1 MTGRPSPPSPPRLA
15 TWLAG
20 LRVDRAEREFAL
32 GDLEEDFRA
41 MAEAR
46 GPRAARR
53 WYWRQALKWGRTPFF
68 NWGPSPFFALRA
80 VWRAPAA
87 SAAAILTYALGIG
100 ANLAIFSVAW
110 PVLVAPLPFPA
121 EEQLVQLWLTA
132 PNARGERG
140 INPISPGDYHDIST
154 ASSFSATAA
163 YSSRLAQM
171 NLTTSG
177 GPRQIAVAHVTPS
190 FFAVM
195 GVQPVLGR
203 ALLPSDENGERL
215 LLVLGEHTW
224 RTMFGADPSVAG
236 RVVRLE
242 GEPVEIVGVV
252 PSTTGLGTHD
262 ADAWTVLT
270 LPRDRTRDRAYYL
283 RAVGRLA
290 PGMTRET
297 ANRELDII
305 MARAAAEFPES
316 NSIVSARADSFRET
330 ITGPTRASLVAL
342 VLGAALLLLVAGINL
357 AGLLAARTVQRAR
370 EISIRR
376 ALGASRGRIWWQLV
390 FEQLLVACAGGLAGL
405 AAAALTLRA
414 VIELAPEGAWHPDR
428 ALPPAAV
435 LALSLGLALVMGLLV
450 AAVPA
455 WRASASSQPLQSHTR
470 GASGTR
476 ATARARAAVIAAQ
489 VALTV
494 LLLVAA
500 TLVGGSLARVLG
512 VDPGFRTGGRLVAD
526 VSLPW
531 GRYDN
536 AVARVAFFERL
547 LERARTLPGV
557 DGACAI
563 NEMPLENEGGMT
575 WVAAGTTRMVLATHK
590 SVTAGCFDVL
600 GVPLVRG
607 RLTGTPEREPSVV
620 LSESMAAALWSDGR
634 DPIGQRVHMGLATGD
649 AMTVIGVVGD
659 IHNVS
664 LERDARRQVWL
675 PHDLGYFTPR
685 RLVISTA
692 ESGVPPASIAPP
704 LRSILRELD
713 ADLALANVRTIDDIV
728 GRATASRRFVLWL
741 LGGFAAIALLLSAV
755 GIYGVLAHLVG
766 QRTQEIGI
774 RRALGAQTPH
784 ITRIIAGT
792 VGTAI
797 AAGTAA
803 GLAGAWGVSSLLASL
818 LYEMSATDAR
828 VYAAVA
834 LFVGAVAAL
843 AAWPPARRAARV
855 EPMRALR
862 N

>member
-1 MTGRPSPPSPPRLA
+1 MKTRPPRLA
-15 TWLAG
+15 VWLAG
-20 LRVDRAEREFAL
+20 LRVERAEREFAL

-41 MAEAR
+41 MAAAR

-53 WYWRQALKWGRTPFF
+53 WYWRQAIKWEQTPFF

-80 VWRAPAA
+80 VRRAPAA

-100 ANLAIFSVAW
+100 ANVAIVSVAW

-121 EEQLVQLWLTA
+121 EDQLVQLWLTV
-132 PNARGERG
+132 ERKAG
-140 INPISPGDYHDIST
+140 GVGTNPVSPGDYLDIST

-163 YSSRLAQM
+163 YTSRMAQM
-171 NLTTSG
+171 NLTTGG
-177 GPRQIAVAHVTPS
+177 GPRQISVAHVTPS
-190 FFAVM
+190 FFTVM
-195 GVQPVLGR
+195 GVQPLLGR

-215 LLVLGEHTW
+215 LLVLSDRTW

-252 PSTTGLGTHD
+252 PSTAGLGTHD
-262 ADAWTVLT
+262 ADAWAVLT
-270 LPRDRTRDRAYYL
+270 LPQDRTRSRAYYL

-290 PGMTRET
+290 PGMTREA

-316 NSIVSARADSFRET
+316 NRFLSARADSFRES
-330 ITGPTRASLVAL
+330 ITGPARESLLAL

-357 AGLLAARTVQRAR
+357 AGLLAARTVQRGR

-376 ALGASRGRIWWQLV
+376 ALGASRARIWWQLV
-390 FEQLLVACAGGLAGL
+390 FEQLLLACAGGLAGV
-405 AAAALTLRA
+405 AAAALTLRG
-414 VIELAPEGAWHPDR
+414 VIGLAPAGAWHPDR
-428 ALPPAAV
+428 ALPLAAV
-435 LALSLGLALVMGLLV
+435 LALSLVLALAMGLLV

-455 WRASASSQPLQSHTR
+455 WRASSSSQPLQSQTR

-476 ATARARAAVIAAQ
+476 AAARARAAVIAAQ

-500 TLVGGSLARVLG
+500 SLVGTSLARVLG
-512 VDPGFRTGGRLVAD
+512 VDPGFRTGGSLVAD
-526 VSLPW
+526 ISLPG
-531 GRYDN
+531 GRYDRAG
-536 AVARVAFFERL
+536 AVRFFETL
-547 LERARTLPGV
+547 VERARALPGV

-563 NEMPLENEGGMT
+563 NEMPLENRGGMT
-575 WVAAGTTRMVLATHK
+575 WVAEGTTRMVSATHK
-590 SVTAGCFDVL
+590 SVTAGCFEAL

-607 RLTGTPEREPSVV
+607 RLPRTPERDASIV
-620 LSESMAAALWSDGR
+620 LSESMAAALWPDGR
-634 DPIGQRVHMGLATGD
+634 DPIGRRVHIGLDTGD
-649 AMTVIGVVGD
+649 LMTVIGVVGD
-659 IHNVS
+659 INNVS
-664 LERDARRQVWL
+664 LERDARRQVWM
-675 PHDLGYFTPR
+675 PHDLGYFTPG
-685 RLVISTA
+685 RLLVDTGGA
-692 ESGVPPASIAPP
+692 PPGPLVAP
-704 LRSILRELD
+704 LRSILRDLD

-741 LGGFAAIALLLSAV
+741 LGGFATIALLLSAV

-792 VGTAI
+792 VGAAI

-818 LYEMSATDAR
+818 LYEISATDAR

-834 LFVGAVAAL
+834 VFVGAVAAL
-843 AAWPPARRAARV
+843 AAWPPTRRAARV